1 MRKMMLVL
9 ACIICI
15 FCMDL
20 YAENKADFNIY
31 LKTSIV
37 PGSGT
42 TNPGDTEPV
51 VDGSGL
57 KVYVFY
63 DTAGAG
69 EKNTKD
75 LTNLTGVSSNTTVND
90 VTFDLTGNQ
99 SDDAAENFYLYLVAT
114 SNVSTAVDTTIAFYS
129 TDGWEYDG
137 TSVTSGAKTSLPL
150 SFSTDPL
157 SEGNLT
163 TSEDDSWKVPST
175 EESSSSDSSSAIK
188 VHANANSQVL
198 DPTIVSKTTVSWT
211 PDPTLLAGSWTA
223 TITVDVAGV

>member
-20 YAENKADFNIY
+20 YAENKQDFKIF

-37 PGSGT
+37 AGSGT
-42 TNPGDTEPV
+42 NKPDDGTEPV
-51 VDGSGL
+51 VDDGSGL
-57 KVYVFY
+57 KVYVYY
-63 DTAGAG
+63 DTAGNGDG
-69 EKNTKD
+69 EN
-75 LTNLTGVSSNTTVND
+75 LSGLTGVSSKTTVSEQ
-90 VTFDLTGNQ
+90 FDLTGNQ
-99 SDDAAENFYLYLVAT
+99 SDAKEKFYLYLVAT
-114 SNVSTAVDTTIAFYS
+114 SNVSTAVDRTIAFYS
-129 TDGWEYDG
+129 TDGWVYDG
-137 TSVTSGAKTSLPL
+137 TSSTSGAKTSLSL
-150 SFSTDPL
+150 KFATDFQ
-157 SEGNLT
+157 SDGNLT
-163 TSEDDSWKVPST
+163 TSEDGSWTVPST
-175 EESSSSDSSSAIK
+175 EESSSNVSSSAIK

>member
-20 YAENKADFNIY
+20 YAENKPDFSIY
-31 LKTSIV
+31 LKTRID

-69 EKNTKD
+69 SNSSTS
-75 LTNLTGVSSNTTVND
+75 LSGLTGVSSDETVNNQ
-90 VTFDLTGNQ
+90 FDLTGNQ
-99 SDDAAENFYLYLVAT
+99 SNAADNFYLYLVAT

-129 TDGWEYDG
+129 TDGWVYDG
-137 TSVTSGAKTSLPL
+137 TSATSGAKTSLPL
-150 SFSTDPL
+150 SFTTDFL
-157 SEGNLT
+157 SDGNLT
-163 TSEDDSWKVPST
+163 TSKDESWTVPNT
-175 EESSSSDSSSAIK
+175 EESSSNNNSSAIK

-198 DPTIVSKTTVSWT
+198 NPTIVSKTTVSWT
-211 PDPTLLAGSWTA
+211 PDLTLLAGSWTA